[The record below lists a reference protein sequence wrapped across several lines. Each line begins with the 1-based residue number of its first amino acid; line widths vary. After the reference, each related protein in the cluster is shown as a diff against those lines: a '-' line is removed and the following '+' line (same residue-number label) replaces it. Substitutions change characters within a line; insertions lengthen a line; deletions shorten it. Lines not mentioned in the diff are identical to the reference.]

1 MNKSSDFQIETE
13 AYVPTDADWHD
24 YAAWSESLDRDRPS
38 EVDIAWADGYD
49 IGQLGGTCT
58 PPSYY
63 RTDGPEW
70 SAWMAGYVDG
80 AASRE
85 QAALDRQARIAE
97 ECQRYGRGPRPVW
110 G

>member
-13 AYVPTDADWHD
+13 AYVPTDEDWHD
-24 YAAWSESLDRDRPS
+24 YAAWSASLDRDRPT

-49 IGQLGGTCT
+49 IGQVGGTCT
-58 PPSYY
+58 PPDCYLAG
-63 RTDGPEW
+63 GPEW
-70 SAWMAGYVDG
+70 SAWMDGWVDG

-85 QAALDRQARIAE
+85 QARLDRTARIEE
-97 ECQRYGRGPRPVW
+97 ECERYGRGPRPRL